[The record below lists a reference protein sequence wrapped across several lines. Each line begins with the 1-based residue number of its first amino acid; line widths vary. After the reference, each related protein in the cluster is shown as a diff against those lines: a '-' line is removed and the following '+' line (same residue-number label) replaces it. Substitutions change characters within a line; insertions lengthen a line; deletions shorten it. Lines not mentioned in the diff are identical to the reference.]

1 MPRYRLLIDED
12 LKAHLK
18 KLFKKNRSLYDA
30 VLNKTEEILDNPKHF
45 KPLRYDLKGLRRVH
59 LEKSFVLVFEVD
71 EENMTVKLLDLR
83 HHDEIYKRK

>member
-30 VLNKTEEILDNPKHF
+30 VLNQKPHPKGWGMLRAALPVFMNSEI
-45 KPLRYDLKGLRRVH
+45 V
-59 LEKSFVLVFEVD
+59 
-71 EENMTVKLLDLR
+71 
-83 HHDEIYKRK
+83 